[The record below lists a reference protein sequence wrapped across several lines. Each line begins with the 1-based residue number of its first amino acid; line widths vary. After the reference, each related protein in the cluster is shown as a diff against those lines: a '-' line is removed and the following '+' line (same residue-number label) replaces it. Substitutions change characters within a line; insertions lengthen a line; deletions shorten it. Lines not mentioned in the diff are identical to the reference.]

1 MGGHEVGELVVREE
15 RMVRE
20 QKAMVRRQQR
30 AMVMKTPCQP
40 QWSAIQPTPEPAM
53 AEPKT

>member
-1 MGGHEVGELVVREE
+1 MGELVVREE